1 MSAYNKAGGNCQD
14 LSRGRAYFLDLARI
28 KEYHIFDFTGGFA
41 VGVTAEG

>member
-1 MSAYNKAGGNCQD
+1 MHIIRRAEIRQD